1 MQFDQSFEPRHGE
14 AVAVAA
20 GVTRV
25 TAPNAGPFTF
35 RGTNGYLV
43 GADRVAVIDPGP
55 DRDDHLDALLG
66 AIGGRPVEAILL
78 THDHADHGG
87 LAGRLRAATGAP
99 VLAGRVA
106 APTRPDGA
114 TDDARADRVLAD
126 GESVAVGGARLTAVA
141 TPGHAPDHLCFA
153 LDGTGILFSGDHVMG
168 WSTSVVLPP
177 EGSILDY
184 VASLDRLIAR
194 ADRLLLPGHGGPIDD
209 PVPWLRGLKAHRK
222 MRGAAILARLKA
234 GDRSVDE
241 LAATL
246 YRGLGAERAEAA
258 RGMIAA
264 HLAALA
270 ARGLVRVTET
280 AADGTPAR
288 VAPAP

>member
-1 MQFDQSFEPRHGE
+1 MAIVGHPSTIFRPYRMHIHFLDPYRPRVSLIHQLDP
-14 AVAVAA
+14 
-20 GVTRV
+20 RV
-25 TAPNAGPFTF
+25 KLVLALAFILTTSLAPF
-35 RGTNGYLV
+35 
-43 GADRVAVIDPGP
+43 GAWPIY
-55 DRDDHLDALLG
+55 
-66 AIGGRPVEAILL
+66 ILL
-78 THDHADHGG
+78 FA
-87 LAGRLRAATGAP
+87 LAMSIVIASELGVGYVLKRAA
-99 VLAGRVA
+99 LAIPFV
-106 APTRPDGA
+106 
-114 TDDARADRVLAD
+114 
-126 GESVAVGGARLTAVA
+126 LTAVA

-241 LAATL
+241 LAASL
-246 YRGLGAERAEAA
+246 YRGLGAERAGAA

-270 ARGLVRVTET
+270 ARGLVRVTEA
-280 AADGTPAR
+280 AADGTPVR